1 MKTIAKFS
9 DDTLARDPHLVKN
22 GDRSFAARSSYG
34 LLKVVTV
41 HDGRV
46 MFMIDEAYV
55 NRESAIVLSRRQC
68 IRLGKILSNLPP
80 SKLF

>member
-9 DDTLARDPHLVKN
+9 DDTLAWAPHLVKN
-22 GDRSFAARSSYG
+22 GDRSFAARSVYG

-41 HDGRV
+41 HHGRV
-46 MFMIDEAYV
+46 MFFVDEEYR
-55 NRESAIVLSRRQC
+55 NRKSTIVLSRRQC